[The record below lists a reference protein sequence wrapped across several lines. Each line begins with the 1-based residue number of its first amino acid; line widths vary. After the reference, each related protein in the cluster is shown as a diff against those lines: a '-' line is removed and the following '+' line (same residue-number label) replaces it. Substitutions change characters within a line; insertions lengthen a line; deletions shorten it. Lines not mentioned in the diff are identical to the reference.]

1 MKKTFKTRFSNLWTI
16 TKRTVAAWIAD
27 DPFGQSAKIAYYAI
41 FSIIPLLVIVIALA
55 GMVFGQERVQ
65 AELSSQISDAMGEQT
80 AKQLEE
86 MIDKASERKK
96 TVLATILGIL
106 TLLVGC
112 TGVFAQLQVALNHI
126 WEVRVVAKKKW
137 LRTLRDRLFS
147 FGMVMAIG
155 FLLMVSLLITA
166 ALAAFS
172 GWIKVY
178 LPDFM
183 LGVFFLLNFLVSF
196 GVITVLFALMFKVLP
211 DAQIRWKNVWVGA
224 MVTSLLFILG
234 KFLIGV
240 YFGKA
245 DPGSAYGAAGSIVL
259 IMLWVSYSCMIVFLG
274 AEFTKQYTLH
284 RGDKIIPRED
294 AVLIDQDIDKQK
306 IKDKREAV
314 RWQDDKDARKK
325 DADAA

>member
-1 MKKTFKTRFSNLWTI
+1 MKKTLKMRFSNLWAI
-16 TKRTVAAWIAD
+16 TKKTVSAWIAD

-41 FSIIPLLVIVIALA
+41 FSIVPLLVIVIALA
-55 GMVFGQERVQ
+55 GMAFGQERVQ
-65 AELSSQISDAMGEQT
+65 EELSTQIGDAMGDET
-80 AKQLEE
+80 AKQIEE
-86 MIDKASERKK
+86 MIAKASERKK
-96 TVLATILGIL
+96 TVWATILGIV

-112 TGVFAQLQVALNHI
+112 TGVFAQLQVSLNNI
-126 WEVRVVAKKKW
+126 WEVRVEARKKW

-166 ALAAFS
+166 ALAALS
-172 GWIKVY
+172 GWIKAY

-183 LGVFFLLNFLVSF
+183 LGIFFLLNFLVSF
-196 GVITVLFALMFKVLP
+196 GVITVLFALMYKVLP
-211 DAQIRWKNVWVGA
+211 DAEIRWRNVWVGA
-224 MVTSLLFILG
+224 MVTALLFILG

-284 RGDKIIPRED
+284 RGDKIIPRKD
-294 AVLIDQDIDKQK
+294 AVLIDRDTEKQRV
-306 IKDKREAV
+306 KDKHEAV
-314 RWQDDKDARKK
+314 REEEKK
-325 DADAA
+325 DRKTGSDAA